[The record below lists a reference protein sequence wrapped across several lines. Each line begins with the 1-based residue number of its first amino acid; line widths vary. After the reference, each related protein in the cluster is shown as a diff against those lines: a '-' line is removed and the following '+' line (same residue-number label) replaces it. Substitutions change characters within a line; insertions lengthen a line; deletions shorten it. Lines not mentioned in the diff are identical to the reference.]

1 MKFSLDQDMS
11 AYRIRRYDKGII
23 QVNDVEYRR
32 SLILS
37 PDRLIPNWPP
47 TAVAAITPNDCAVI
61 LELDPE
67 IILLGTGNTLVFPE
81 PDQLQPIYRSGKG
94 IEIMDTAAACRTFMV
109 LSAEHRKVVAALL
122 VES

>member
-1 MKFSLDQDMS
+1 MKFTLDQDSS

-23 QVNDVEYRR
+23 QINDVEYRR

-37 PDRLIPNWPP
+37 PDRLIPDWPP
-47 TAVAAITPNDCAVI
+47 TEVSAITAKDCAVI

-67 IILLGTGNTLVFPE
+67 IILLGTGNILIFPE

-109 LSAEHRKVVAALL
+109 LSAEHRKVVAALIL
-122 VES
+122 EN